1 MAEPVALGIK
11 PPAQMTLGDMV
22 NIARGAQAYQQAE
35 QANPLA
41 LEKARIEI
49 QRAGQEART
58 GQIALGVE
66 EQKDL
71 ERKSIQTFMSN
82 PKNWQNETGDV
93 DINKINAEVTKIA
106 PLTGREHI
114 SNLTTLAKSQTEN
127 IKATQDLTQG
137 ERAIIAGPLGVLGR
151 MGVKDKNVYIQELD
165 SIAKFHP
172 ENKRIQRLI
181 DAQKTLINQVPEGAD
196 MSSAG
201 IRASESL
208 LSPTEARTAFSPTS
222 TTTASGQVVTTKP
235 SIGGA
240 NPEVTYSTPQ
250 GVTPMPSIV
259 ELNGIKYEIKAPTT
273 AGGSPTLAPLGGGGQ
288 APAPAPR
295 VQNAPSATTPN
306 APAPTAPS
314 ATSGLVPQDM
324 PVPVGGIPQMNT
336 QQAAR
341 YEEGNALKLKSTD
354 LAQAAAQSKQTTR
367 KIKENIAS
375 AAGSAPGQALRSAGK
390 WLSGSE
396 QLDELVKNLAQNQV
410 DQAALMGNSAA
421 TDAARSVLSL
431 ANGSENI
438 TPQAL
443 AQIVQR
449 ADATSTA
456 LEKFNLG
463 LGNYYQK
470 QGAYNGPIHARN
482 FKDTWANNYDP
493 RIFMVQNINSS
504 NMSQAEKQIQ
514 LQAIMKGTSEEE
526 RKALAKKAE
535 IIKRLEKGD
544 F

>member
-11 PPAQMTLGDMV
+11 PQAAMTLGDMV
-22 NIARGAQAYQQAE
+22 NIARGAQAYQQSE
-35 QANPLA
+35 QANPLVLQKA
-41 LEKARIEI
+41 QMEIEQAQKMNPLAVSRSETELETARIN
-49 QRAGQEART
+49 
-58 GQIALGVE
+58 ALKANYGLDDTE
-66 EQKDL
+66 H
-71 ERKSIQTFMSN
+71 TAFA
-82 PKNWQNETGDV
+82 
-93 DINKINAEVTKIA
+93 KILGGFAYDPRLK
-106 PLTGREHI
+106 P
-114 SNLTTLAKSQTEN
+114 EN
-127 IKATQDLTQG
+127 IKKNPQ
-137 ERAIIAGPLGVLGR
+137 GVLDVVHDMKAEGKASGIR
-151 MGVKDKNVYIQELD
+151 DKRLD
-165 SIAKFHP
+165 TVIAPAMAKAMQDP
-172 ENKRIQRLI
+172 SSLPQYLLNMMTKGMTSAEQR
-181 DAQKTLINQVPEGAD
+181 
-196 MSSAG
+196 SAG
-201 IRASESL
+201 LEKV
-208 LSPTEARTAFSPTS
+208 E
-222 TTTASGQVVTTKP
+222 TTGAGQVIRTTP
-235 SIGGA
+235 STFGETPKVSYE
-240 NPEVTYSTPQ
+240 NPS
-250 GVTPMPSIV
+250 GVTPMPNTV
-259 ELNGIKYEIKAPTT
+259 ELNGIKYEVRPPTT
-273 AGGSPTLAPLGGGGQ
+273 AGGSPTLMPLGGGGQ
-288 APAPAPR
+288 APATITPR
-295 VQNAPSATTPN
+295 VQNAPSATTP
-306 APAPTAPS
+306 S
-314 ATSGLVPQDM
+314 ATTQPSPSTSATPRLVELDM

-336 QQAAR
+336 QQNAR
-341 YEEGNALKLKSTD
+341 YEEGTLLKRDATN
-354 LAQAAAQSKQTTR
+354 LAKAASESKQTTR

-375 AAGSAPGQALRSAGK
+375 AAGSKPGQALRSAGRY
-390 WLSGSE
+390 LAGSE

-421 TDAARSVLSL
+421 TDAARGVLAL

-456 LEKFNLG
+456 LEKFNTG

-482 FKDTWANNYDP
+482 FKDTWAQNYDP

>member
-1 MAEPVALGIK
+1 
-11 PPAQMTLGDMV
+11 
-22 NIARGAQAYQQAE
+22 
-35 QANPLA
+35 
-41 LEKARIEI
+41 
-49 QRAGQEART
+49 
-58 GQIALGVE
+58 
-66 EQKDL
+66 
-71 ERKSIQTFMSN
+71 
-82 PKNWQNETGDV
+82 
-93 DINKINAEVTKIA
+93 
-106 PLTGREHI
+106 
-114 SNLTTLAKSQTEN
+114 
-127 IKATQDLTQG
+127 
-137 ERAIIAGPLGVLGR
+137 
-151 MGVKDKNVYIQELD
+151 
-165 SIAKFHP
+165 
-172 ENKRIQRLI
+172 
-181 DAQKTLINQVPEGAD
+181 LINQVPEGTD

-208 LSPTEARTAFSPTS
+208 LTPTEARSAFAPTS
-222 TTTASGQVVTTKP
+222 AVTGAGQVVTTKP
-235 SIGGA
+235 SIEGQT
-240 NPEVTYSTPQ
+240 PEVTYSAPQ
-250 GVTPMPSIV
+250 GVTPMPNIV

-288 APAPAPR
+288 APTTPR
-295 VQNAPSATTPN
+295 VQNAPSATTQS

-314 ATSGLVPQDM
+314 PNSGLVLQDM

-341 YEEGNALKLKSTD
+341 YEEGNLLKSKSTD
-354 LAQAAAQSKQTTR
+354 LAKAASESKQTTR

-390 WLSGSE
+390 YLAGSE

-421 TDAARSVLSL
+421 TDAARGVLAL

-456 LEKFNLG
+456 LEKFNTG

-482 FKDTWANNYDP
+482 FKDTWAQNYDP

-526 RKALAKKAE
+526 RKTLAKKAE

>member
-35 QANPLA
+35 QVNPLA
-41 LEKARIEI
+41 LQQQQQA
-49 QRAGQEART
+49 ART
-58 GQIALGVE
+58 GQIDLGVK
-66 EQKDL
+66 EQGDI
-71 ERKSIQTFMSN
+71 ERKNIQTFMSN

-114 SNLTTLAKSQTEN
+114 EKLTSLAKSQTEN

-165 SIAKFHP
+165 SVAKFHP

-181 DAQKTLINQVPEGAD
+181 DAQKTLINQVPEGTD

-208 LSPTEARTAFSPTS
+208 LTPTEARSAFSPTS
-222 TTTASGQVVTTKP
+222 AVTGAGQVVTTKP
-235 SIGGA
+235 SIAGQT
-240 NPEVTYSTPQ
+240 PEVTYSAPQ
-250 GVTPMPSIV
+250 GVTPMPNIV

-288 APAPAPR
+288 APTTPR
-295 VQNAPSATTPN
+295 VQNAPSATTQ
-306 APAPTAPS
+306 PAPAPS
-314 ATSGLVPQDM
+314 ATPRLVEQDM
-324 PVPVGGIPQMNT
+324 PVPAGGIPQMNT
-336 QQAAR
+336 QQTAR
-341 YEEGNALKLKSTD
+341 YEEGSLLKRDATN
-354 LAQAAAQSKQTTR
+354 LAKAASESKQTTR

-390 WLSGSE
+390 YLAGSE

-410 DQAALMGNSAA
+410 DQATLMGNSAA
-421 TDAARSVLSL
+421 TDAARGVLAL

-526 RKALAKKAE
+526 RKTLAKKAE

>member
-11 PPAQMTLGDMV
+11 PPAQMTLGEMV

-35 QANPLA
+35 QVNPLA
-41 LEKARIEI
+41 LQQQQQA
-49 QRAGQEART
+49 ART
-58 GQIALGVE
+58 GQIDLGVK
-66 EQKDL
+66 EQGDI
-71 ERKSIQTFMSN
+71 ERKNIQTFMAN

-93 DINKINAEVTKIA
+93 DVNKINAEVTKIA

-114 SNLTTLAKSQTEN
+114 EKLTSLAKSQTEN

-208 LSPTEARTAFSPTS
+208 LTPTEARTAFSPTS
-222 TTTASGQVVTTKP
+222 AVTGAGQVVTTKP

-240 NPEVTYSTPQ
+240 NPEVTYSPPQ

-288 APAPAPR
+288 APAPTTPR
-295 VQNAPSATTPN
+295 VQTAPSATTPN

-314 ATSGLVPQDM
+314 PTSGLVLQDM

-341 YEEGNALKLKSTD
+341 YEEGNLLKSKSTD
-354 LAQAAAQSKQTTR
+354 LAKAASESKQTTR

-390 WLSGSE
+390 WLAGSE

-410 DQAALMGNSAA
+410 DQATLMGNSAA
-421 TDAARSVLSL
+421 TDAARSVLGL

-504 NMSQAEKQIQ
+504 NMSKAEKQIQ
-514 LQAIMKGTSEEE
+514 LQAIMKGTSETE
-526 RKALAKKAE
+526 RKELAKKAE

>member
-1 MAEPVALGIK
+1 MAEPVALQVK
-11 PPAQMTLGDMV
+11 PPQVMTLGDMV

-35 QANPLA
+35 QVNPLVLQQQQQA
-41 LEKARIEI
+41 
-49 QRAGQEART
+49 ART
-58 GQIALGVE
+58 GQIDLGVK
-66 EQKDL
+66 EQGDL
-71 ERKSIQTFMSN
+71 ERKNIQTFMSN

-93 DINKINAEVTKIA
+93 DINKINAEVTRIA
-106 PLTGREHI
+106 PLTGRDQIEK
-114 SNLTTLAKSQTEN
+114 LTTLAKSQTEN
-127 IKATQDLTQG
+127 TKAAQDLTQS
-137 ERAIIAGPLGVLGR
+137 ERAIIAGPIGILARNKVQ
-151 MGVKDKNVYIQELD
+151 DKKVYIQELD
-165 SIAKFHP
+165 NIQKYHP
-172 ENKRIQRLI
+172 DNKRLHKLI
-181 DAQKTLINQVPEGAD
+181 ETQKGLINQLPEGAD
-196 MSSAG
+196 LATAG
-201 IRASESL
+201 IRVSESL
-208 LSPTEARTAFSPTS
+208 LTPTEARTAFTPTS

-235 SIGGA
+235 SISNQA
-240 NPEVTYSTPQ
+240 PEVTYSTPQ
-250 GVTPMPSIV
+250 GVTPMPNTV
-259 ELNGIKYEIKAPTT
+259 ELNGIKYEVRPPTT
-273 AGGSPTLAPLGGGGQ
+273 AGGSPTLMPLGGGGQ
-288 APAPAPR
+288 APTTPR
-295 VQNAPSATTPN
+295 IQNAPSA
-306 APAPTAPS
+306 PTSSAPS
-314 ATSGLVPQDM
+314 PTSGLVPQDM
-324 PVPVGGIPQMNT
+324 PVPMGGIPQMNT
-336 QQAAR
+336 QQSAR
-341 YEEGNALKLKSTD
+341 YEEGNALKSKSTD

-390 WLSGSE
+390 WLAGSE

-421 TDAARSVLSL
+421 TDAARSVLGL

-449 ADATSTA
+449 ADATSTG
-456 LEKFNLG
+456 LEKFNMG

-482 FKDTWANNYDP
+482 FKDTWAKNYDP
-493 RIFMVQNINSS
+493 RIFMVQNVNSS
-504 NMSQAEKQIQ
+504 NMSPAEKQIQ